1 MCYASI
7 PVAANIRI
15 ASENDWNINR
25 MRPKESEEY
34 WRSEVPL
41 ETLKAR
47 AQLLRT
53 IRNFFESVQVLEV
66 ETPILA
72 SRTVTDVHID
82 SFEVTP
88 FDYERSLQR
97 EGYLQTS
104 PEYLMKRLLAGG
116 SGSIYQISKAFRRDE
131 PSRLHNPEFTLL
143 EWYRVDFTLDAL
155 MDEVE
160 SLVKLVL
167 PEKKYPI
174 ARVSYAS
181 LFQKYLGIDP
191 HTITLESLR
200 AETCKKIDLGSEDLA
215 REDYTQLLF
224 AKCIDPNIDGL
235 CFIFDYPKDQAAL
248 AEIVNDAEGRSVANR
263 FELLY
268 GDLELANGYSE
279 LRDPAEQ
286 LRRFT
291 EDLKGRSVR
300 GLKKL
305 IPDERLISAL
315 ESGLPACSGVALG
328 VDRLL
333 MAKLG
338 EDSIDRVITF
348 TTPEA

>member
-1 MCYASI
+1 MSI

-15 ASENDWNINR
+15 ASASDRNNNK
-25 MRPKESEEY
+25 MRSEELGKD
-34 WRSEVPL
+34 WCSEAAL

-47 AQLLRT
+47 ARLLST

-72 SRTVTDVHID
+72 RCTVTDLHIE
-82 SFEVTP
+82 SFGVRP
-88 FDYERSLQR
+88 FDYGESPQK

-104 PEYLMKRLLAGG
+104 PEYLMKRLLAAGC
-116 SGSIYQISKAFRRDE
+116 GSIYQIGKAFRRDE
-131 PSRLHNPEFTLL
+131 PSKRHNPEFTLL
-143 EWYRVDFTLDAL
+143 EWYRINFTLDAL

-167 PEKKYPI
+167 PKANYPI
-174 ARVSYAS
+174 DRVSYAS

-191 HTITLESLR
+191 HTATLEALQTKVH
-200 AETCKKIDLGSEDLA
+200 EKIDLGSEGLERA
-215 REDYTQLLF
+215 DYIQLLF
-224 AKCIDPNIDGL
+224 AKFVDPKIDGL
-235 CFIFDYPKDQAAL
+235 CFIFDYPQDQAAL
-248 AEIVNDAEGRSVANR
+248 AEIIHDSEGRSVANR
-263 FELLY
+263 FELLF

-286 LRRFT
+286 RRRF
-291 EDLKGRSVR
+291 ENDLKLRSAK
-300 GLKKL
+300 GLQEL
-305 IPDERLISAL
+305 VPDERLIRAL

-333 MAKLG
+333 MAQLG
-338 EDSIDRVITF
+338 EDAIDNVISF
-348 TTPEA
+348 TTHKA

>member
-7 PVAANIRI
+7 PAAANIRI
-15 ASENDWNINR
+15 ASENDWNSNR
-25 MRPKESEEY
+25 MRSNESAEY

-41 ETLKAR
+41 KTLEAR

-66 ETPILA
+66 ETPLLA
-72 SRTVTDVHID
+72 SRTVTDIHID

-88 FDYERSLQR
+88 FDYEGSLQR

-116 SGSIYQISKAFRRDE
+116 SGSIYQISKAFRRDQ
-131 PSRLHNPEFTLL
+131 PSRFHNPEFTLL
-143 EWYRVDFTLDAL
+143 EWYQVDFTLDAL

-167 PEKKYPI
+167 PEKNYPI
-174 ARVSYAS
+174 PRVSYAS
-181 LFQKYLGIDP
+181 LFKKYLGIDP
-191 HTITLESLR
+191 HTATLEDLK
-200 AETCKKIDLGSEDLA
+200 AEAYKEIDLGSEDLA

-224 AKCIDPNIDGL
+224 AKCIDPNIEGL
-235 CFIFDYPKDQAAL
+235 CFVFDYPKDQAAL
-248 AEIVNDAEGRSVANR
+248 AEIVYDGEGRSVANR

-279 LRDPAEQ
+279 LRDPTEQ

-291 EDLKGRSVR
+291 GDLKGRSLR

-305 IPDERLISAL
+305 VPDDRLILAL
-315 ESGLPACSGVALG
+315 ESGLPACCGVALG

-333 MAKLG
+333 MAQLG
-338 EDSIDRVITF
+338 EDSIDQVITF